1 MTMKLISF
9 LHALPFLLMPFH
21 SHAEVSLLANK
32 PTEHVVVNNRVLAKV
47 NGKAISVMDVMKKM
61 DILFYREFPQYTSFP
76 EARFQFYEANW
87 KYVLQEL
94 IDKELIIADA
104 EENKL
109 PVSSGDVR
117 QEMERMFGPN
127 IISNLDSI
135 GMTFEEAWKIVQG
148 DILLQRMLFVRVNA
162 KALREVT
169 PKDVQT
175 YYEEYAK
182 ENVTL
187 PQWNYQVITIR
198 DKNPEKGEE
207 TAKLAY
213 KLLTEEKVGL
223 PELATRIKSTPQA
236 PVSQVSVSEMY
247 SHSDKEISPSYKE
260 ILSKMTPGT
269 YSEPVAQK
277 SKDKSMVYRL
287 FFLDR
292 MTPGGVPPFKDVE
305 GKLKEKLLEKEITE
319 KSQAYIKRLRSHF
332 DVQEMIPEG
341 FEPFELK

>member
-1 MTMKLISF
+1 
-9 LHALPFLLMPFH
+9 
-21 SHAEVSLLANK
+21 
-32 PTEHVVVNNRVLAKV
+32 
-47 NGKAISVMDVMKKM
+47 
-61 DILFYREFPQYTSFP
+61 
-76 EARFQFYEANW
+76 
-87 KYVLQEL
+87 
-94 IDKELIIADA
+94 
-104 EENKL
+104 
-109 PVSSGDVR
+109 
-117 QEMERMFGPN
+117 
-127 IISNLDSI
+127 
-135 GMTFEEAWKIVQG
+135 MTFEEAWKIVQG

-169 PKDVQT
+169 PKDVHT

-182 ENVTL
+182 ENVAL

-198 DKNPEKGEE
+198 DKDPAKGEE
-207 TAKLAY
+207 TAKLVY
-213 KLLTEEKVGL
+213 KLLTEDKVNSS
-223 PELATRIKSTPQA
+223 ELASKIKLAPQA
-236 PVSQVSVSEMY
+236 PAGQVSVSEMY

-260 ILSKMTPGT
+260 ILSKMTQGT

-292 MTPGGVPPFKDVE
+292 MTPGGAPPFKDVE